1 MRYDVGG
8 RRLRIAFIATSNSYD
23 ETFPGL
29 SVSVARCTSSSS
41 DIVLPYS
48 VGRTP
53 SSEPSENTQHHQI
66 DVCIFRHFSMQS
78 SSGNSPMIPTGAF
91 HHRKCPI
98 SLLMDPT
105 LLKPSHNNS
114 IGNAGG
120 DATSLRTSCRIEIMK
135 HTRSLSQHPVAA
147 VCHTALSLT
156 DVHKLSTEPPKSIS
170 GNIHFICSLRF
181 SQLGGI

>member
-1 MRYDVGG
+1 MSAVGASG
-8 RRLRIAFIATSNSYD
+8 S
-23 ETFPGL
+23 P
-29 SVSVARCTSSSS
+29 SSRPQTLTTRHSQALAS
-41 DIVLPYS
+41 QSQGAHQVQAILFCHIVLVKPLHANRAKIPNTIKSMYAYFDIS
-48 VGRTP
+48 V
-53 SSEPSENTQHHQI
+53 
-66 DVCIFRHFSMQS
+66 VMQS
-78 SSGNSPMIPTGAF
+78 SSGNSSMIPTGAF

-135 HTRSLSQHPVAA
+135 QTRSLSQHPVAA

-156 DVHKLSTEPPKSIS
+156 DVHKLSTEPPKSTS